1 MDFPPLFLLGRALS
15 AAHLG
20 NSDMRSFGTAQV
32 VARFDRTALA
42 AYVRAPVE
50 TSPEVLLE
58 LLGVEPVAVVRVM
71 AWDRGGVPWVGCA
84 LRSDAAEVLARRV
97 LGALTDEQAAA
108 LRLGDAI
115 DALAPVGGP
124 EEADVSAASYGP
136 GAVTVDIPP
145 GCMHFLPHIVAAT
158 GPDRVEISRHPRGGL
173 HVELTVD
180 QADRLTTTL
189 LSAAAPSAEPGEQ
202 GAAS

>member
-1 MDFPPLFLLGRALS
+1 MDFPPLFLLGRALR
-15 AAHLG
+15 AARLG
-20 NSDMRSFGTAQV
+20 NGDMRSFGTATV

-71 AWDRGGVPWVGCA
+71 AWDRGGVPWLTCT
-84 LRSDAAEVLARRV
+84 LRSDAARALARRV
-97 LGALTDEQAAA
+97 LAALTDAQAAA
-108 LRLGDAI
+108 LRLRDAL
-115 DALAPVGGP
+115 DALAPVGGA
-124 EEADVSAASYGP
+124 EEADVSAASHGP
-136 GAVTVDIPP
+136 DIVTVDIPP
-145 GCMHFLPHIVAAT
+145 GCMHLLPHIVAAT
-158 GPDRVEISRHPRGGL
+158 EPDRVEISRHPLGGL

-202 GAAS
+202 GTAS

>member
-1 MDFPPLFLLGRALS
+1 
-15 AAHLG
+15 
-20 NSDMRSFGTAQV
+20 MRSFGTATV
-32 VARFDRTALA
+32 VARVDRTALA
-42 AYVRAPVE
+42 GYVGASVE

-71 AWDRGGVPWVGCA
+71 AWDRGGVPWLTCT
-84 LRSDAAEVLARRV
+84 LRSDAARALARRV
-97 LGALTDEQAAA
+97 LAALTDAQAAA
-108 LRLGDAI
+108 LRLGDAF

-124 EEADVSAASYGP
+124 EEADVSVTSYGP

-158 GPDRVEISRHPRGGL
+158 EPDRVEISRHPLGGFR
-173 HVELTVD
+173 VELTVG

-189 LSAAAPSAEPGEQ
+189 LSAAAPSAERGEQ

>member
-1 MDFPPLFLLGRALS
+1 MDFPPLFLLGRALR

-20 NSDMRSFGTAQV
+20 NSDMRSFGTATV
-32 VARFDRTALA
+32 VARVDRTALA

-71 AWDRGGVPWVGCA
+71 AWDRGGVPWLTCT
-84 LRSDAAEVLARRV
+84 LRSDASH
-97 LGALTDEQAAA
+97 
-108 LRLGDAI
+108 
-115 DALAPVGGP
+115 GP
-124 EEADVSAASYGP
+124 DI
-136 GAVTVDIPP
+136 VTVDIPP
-145 GCMHFLPHIVAAT
+145 GCMHLLPHIVAAT
-158 GPDRVEISRHPRGGL
+158 EPDRVEISRHPLGGL

-202 GAAS
+202 GTAS